1 MKSKA
6 PAAKYA
12 SELIDL
18 SYYVYL
24 STNEW
29 PWTIEHSILNGFS
42 DEELSEFLAGE
53 IDGDGSVVYYYN
65 GETELV
71 FVYII
76 ACKACPKRIV
86 LDVLRDTIAKRF
98 GIIGTI
104 NQLETDDALVFCGK
118 NAVKLLRRIV
128 KYMHHPIRRIRAELI
143 LALYDGRISLEVF
156 EKLYEQTEYDQG
168 APDVKR
174 SRGLEAL
181 ARAAPQTHTHGAT
194 WDKENLIR

>member
-1 MKSKA
+1 LKSKA

-65 GETELV
+65 DETELV
-71 FVYII
+71 L
-76 ACKACPKRIV
+76 CT
-86 LDVLRDTIAKRF
+86 L
-98 GIIGTI
+98 
-104 NQLETDDALVFCGK
+104 QLVRLVQ
-118 NAVKLLRRIV
+118 R
-128 KYMHHPIRRIRAELI
+128 ELF
-143 LALYDGRISLEVF
+143 SMC
-156 EKLYEQTEYDQG
+156 
-168 APDVKR
+168 
-174 SRGLEAL
+174 
-181 ARAAPQTHTHGAT
+181 
-194 WDKENLIR
+194 